1 MIKLMGKYVI
11 HHEKA
16 KDGSW
21 WLDSKA
27 DGNRYHALIAIHRVV
42 SDDPTIKIV
51 NITIGRHMWGIGWD
65 TKK

>member
-1 MIKLMGKYVI
+1 MGKYVI

-27 DGNRYHALIAIHRVV
+27 DGCRYHALIAINRVV
-42 SDDPTIKIV
+42 SKGDPDAIV
-51 NITIGRHMWGIGWD
+51 WNLTIGRHLWGIGWD
-65 TKK
+65 AKSNR